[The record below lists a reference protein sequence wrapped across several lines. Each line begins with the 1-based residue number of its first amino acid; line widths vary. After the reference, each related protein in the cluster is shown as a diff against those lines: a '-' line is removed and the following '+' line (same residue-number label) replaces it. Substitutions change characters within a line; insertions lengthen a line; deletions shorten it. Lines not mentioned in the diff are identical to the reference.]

1 MSLKSV
7 SKIGINITKNAWN
20 KMENIMKYS
29 KNKSGFIFSA
39 SSGGCNGFNF
49 NLELLDDKK
58 LNNFNNIKPNYLKN
72 NTTKVY
78 IDPLSEMYLIGTTI
92 DYVYEDYTKGQFENK
107 FVFNVDSK
115 LMSSCGCGISFSPKK
130 Y

>member
-29 KNKSGFIFSA
+29 KNKSVFIFSA